1 LTGRPTAPRNIAQL
15 DRRQPVVQLA
25 WAESQATSSAA
36 IDSRTVTVR
45 VDVKEVPADRW
56 HTSGSG
62 ARDLRLF
69 RNGSLVK
76 VWHGDVLQTSPGYV
90 QLDAPVPLVAGE
102 NRFTAYAFN
111 RDNIKSADATL
122 TLIGA
127 ESLRH
132 AGMPYILAVGINE
145 YAHRALHLRYAVHD
159 AEAFAAGV
167 AQEQSKLG
175 AFQRVGISPLLNAQA
190 TKANILQALER
201 FAGRQVALAAQHPF
215 AKIKPAQPEDVVII
229 YFASHGKAQQ
239 DRFMLSRTT
248 SACQIHWSNWMRQY
262 SRPSC
267 STASQT
273 WNWNTLLN
281 ILMQG
286 ISS

>member
-1 LTGRPTAPRNIAQL
+1 
-15 DRRQPVVQLA
+15 VVQLA

-132 AGMPYILAVGINE
+132 AGTAYILAVGINE

-175 AFQRVGISPLLNAQA
+175 GFPVRGDHPTAQRTGHES
-190 TKANILQALER
+190 
-201 FAGRQVALAAQHPF
+201 QHP
-215 AKIKPAQPEDVVII
+215 AGAGAVRGPPGGARGPAS
-229 YFASHGKAQQ
+229 FRQ
-239 DRFMLSRTT
+239 D
-248 SACQIHWSNWMRQY
+248 
-262 SRPSC
+262 
-267 STASQT
+267 
-273 WNWNTLLN
+273 
-281 ILMQG
+281 
-286 ISS
+286 

>member
-1 LTGRPTAPRNIAQL
+1 MSMRTARCISGMLCTMRKLSPPGWRKSRA
-15 DRRQPVVQLA
+15 
-25 WAESQATSSAA
+25 SS
-36 IDSRTVTVR
+36 
-45 VDVKEVPADRW
+45 
-56 HTSGSG
+56 
-62 ARDLRLF
+62 
-69 RNGSLVK
+69 
-76 VWHGDVLQTSPGYV
+76 
-90 QLDAPVPLVAGE
+90 
-102 NRFTAYAFN
+102 
-111 RDNIKSADATL
+111 
-122 TLIGA
+122 
-127 ESLRH
+127 
-132 AGMPYILAVGINE
+132 
-145 YAHRALHLRYAVHD
+145 
-159 AEAFAAGV
+159 
-167 AQEQSKLG
+167 G
-175 AFQRVGISPLLNAQA
+175 AFQCVELIPLLNAQA

-239 DRFMLSRTT
+239 DRFMSSRTT